1 MRELVE
7 YVARFLVRNPEAVNV
22 TETTRDGVS
31 TLELRVAEEDL
42 GRVIGKE
49 GRTAK
54 ALRAILS
61 AAAARKNQR
70 VVLDIVE
77 KDRPSS

>member
-7 YVARFLVRNPEAVNV
+7 YVARHLVTEPDAVRV
-22 TETTRDGVS
+22 TETERDGGTVV
-31 TLELRVAEEDL
+31 ELRVAKADL

-54 ALRAILS
+54 AIRAIL
-61 AAAARKNQR
+61 AAAATRRRQR
-70 VVLDIVE
+70 AVLDIIE
-77 KDRPSS
+77 DLD

>member
-7 YVARFLVRNPEAVNV
+7 YVARHLV
-22 TETTRDGVS
+22 TEPDAVHVTEAEREGETV
-31 TLELRVAEEDL
+31 LELRVAKVDL

-54 ALRAILS
+54 ALRSILN
-61 AAAARKNQR
+61 AAAARTNRR
-70 VVLDIVE
+70 VALDIIEDV
-77 KDRPSS
+77 D